1 MIKKDKSYIGS
12 EPILY
17 LIATPI
23 GNIKDFTFR
32 AVEIL
37 SNVDIIACE
46 DTRNTKKLISFYNI
60 SKQLFSLH
68 EHNEISASLNLI
80 EKIKQEGLKV
90 AYVSDAGYPL
100 ISDPGQLLVKECVK
114 ANIKVS
120 CVPGAN
126 AMLMGLVGSN
136 IKTDHFYFHG
146 FLSSKKSEK
155 EKELKQLIEI
165 KNTIIFYESPHRI
178 KDTLLLINKHM
189 PNREMCICRELSK
202 LHEEYIRLNTD
213 EIPDLDFESLIGEM
227 VLIIQGNE
235 VIKSISEDELI
246 AIIKDKL
253 KNTTLKDKELA
264 NEISIS
270 CNVAKNKVYDM
281 ILSIKGRK

>member
-1 MIKKDKSYIGS
+1 MIKKDKSFIGN

-17 LIATPI
+17 LIATPV

-32 AVEIL
+32 AIEIL
-37 SNVDIIACE
+37 NNVDIVACE
-46 DTRNTKKLISFYNI
+46 DTRNTKKLLSFYNI
-60 SKQLFSLH
+60 NKQLFSLH
-68 EHNEISASLNLI
+68 EHNEIVASLNLI
-80 EKIKQEGLKV
+80 EKIKQGVKV

-100 ISDPGQLLVKECVK
+100 ISDPGQLLVKECIK

-120 CVPGAN
+120 CIPGAN
-126 AMLMGLVGSN
+126 AMLMALVGSN

-146 FLSSKKSEK
+146 FLSSKKIDK
-155 EKELKQLIEI
+155 EKELKQLLDL
-165 KNTIIFYESPHRI
+165 KHTIILYESPHRI

-189 PNREMCICRELSK
+189 PNRQICICRELSK

-213 EIPDLDFESLIGEM
+213 EIPDLDFESLIGEL

-235 VIKSISEDELI
+235 IVKTISDEELI

-253 KNTTLKDKELA
+253 NHTTLKDKQLA
-264 NEISIS
+264 NEISTS